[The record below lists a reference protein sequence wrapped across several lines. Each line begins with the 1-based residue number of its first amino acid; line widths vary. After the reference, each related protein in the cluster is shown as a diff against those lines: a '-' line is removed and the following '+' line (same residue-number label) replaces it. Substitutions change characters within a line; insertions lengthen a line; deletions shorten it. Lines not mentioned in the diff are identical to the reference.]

1 MQRKESSMDYG
12 LHGRVAL
19 VTAASK
25 GLGKACAIGLA
36 REGARVA
43 ICARGGDV
51 LERTAKEIMVT
62 TGAEVFWRSADM
74 AQAEDITRLI
84 DETRAHFGRLDI
96 LVTNAGGPPPG
107 YFMDFTD
114 EDWLAALNLNL
125 LSTIR
130 LIRGVLPQMR
140 EQHWGRIVNITSVT
154 VKQPLETLILSNVS
168 RAGVV
173 TLSKT
178 LSNQLAKD
186 NVLINT
192 VCPGIILTDRVDQV
206 VGNIAT
212 TQGLDKDQA
221 LQNYVKPV
229 PMGRPGE
236 PAEFAELVIF
246 LCSERCSY
254 ITGTVTQVDGG
265 FVQGYF

>member
-1 MQRKESSMDYG
+1 MDYG
-12 LHGRVAL
+12 IHDRVAL

-25 GLGKACAIGLA
+25 GLGKACALGLA

-43 ICARGGDV
+43 ICARGEEI
-51 LERTAKEIMVT
+51 LERTAREIMAT
-62 TGAEVFWRSADM
+62 TGAEVFWRRADM
-74 AQAEDITRLI
+74 ASAADIQRLI
-84 DETRAHFGRLDI
+84 DETRAHFGRIDI

-114 EDWLAALNLNL
+114 DDWLAALNLNL

-130 LIRGVLPQMR
+130 LIRGVIPQMR
-140 EQHWGRIVNITSVT
+140 EQQWGRIVNITSVT
-154 VKQPLETLILSNVS
+154 VKQPFETLILSNVS

-178 LSNQLAKD
+178 LSNQLARD

-192 VCPGIILTDRVDQV
+192 VCPGVILTDRVEQV
-206 VGNIAT
+206 VANLEH
-212 TQGLDKDQA
+212 TQGLSRDEA
-221 LQNYVKPV
+221 LQTYVKPV
-229 PMGRPGE
+229 PMGRPGQ

-246 LCSERCSY
+246 LCSERCTY
-254 ITGTVTQVDGG
+254 VTGTVTQIDGG
-265 FVQGYF
+265 LVQGYF

>member
-1 MQRKESSMDYG
+1 MDYG
-12 LHGRVAL
+12 IQGRVAL
-19 VTAASK
+19 VTAASQ
-25 GLGKACAIGLA
+25 GLGKACAMGLA
-36 REGARVA
+36 REGARLA
-43 ICARGGDV
+43 ICARGADR
-51 LERTAKEIMVT
+51 LERTAKEIMAT
-62 TGAEVFWRSADM
+62 TGAEVFWCQADM
-74 AQAEDITRLI
+74 ASAVEIQRCL
-84 DETRAHFGRLDI
+84 DETREHFGRIDM

-114 EDWLAALNLNL
+114 DDWLAALNLNL

-140 EQHWGRIVNITSVT
+140 AQQWGRIVNITSVT

-178 LSNQLAKD
+178 LSNQCAKD

-206 VGNIAT
+206 VENLAQ
-212 TQGLDKDQA
+212 TQRIDKDAA
-221 LQNYVKPV
+221 LQRYVQPI
-229 PMGRPGE
+229 PMGRPGQ
-236 PAEFAELVIF
+236 PQEFAELVVF

-254 ITGTVTQVDGG
+254 VTGTVTQIDGG
-265 FVQGYF
+265 FVQGYL

>member
-1 MQRKESSMDYG
+1 MDYG
-12 LHGRVAL
+12 IQGRAAL

-25 GLGKACAIGLA
+25 GLGKACAMGLA
-36 REGARVA
+36 REGAKVA
-43 ICARGGDV
+43 ICARGEET
-51 LERTAKEIMVT
+51 LEQAAREIMAT
-62 TGAEVFWRSADM
+62 TGAEVFWRPADM
-74 AQAEDITRLI
+74 SRAEDIQALI
-84 DETRAHFGRLDI
+84 DAARSHFGRLDI

-107 YFMDFTD
+107 HFMDFSD
-114 EDWLAALNLNL
+114 DDWLAALNLNL
-125 LSTIR
+125 MSTIR
-130 LIRGVLPQMR
+130 LIRGVIPQM
-140 EQHWGRIVNITSVT
+140 QAQQWGRIVNITSVT

-192 VCPGIILTDRVDQV
+192 VCPGVIRTDRVNQV
-206 VGNIAT
+206 VGNLADS
-212 TQGLDKDQA
+212 QGISVDEA

-229 PMGRPGE
+229 PMGRPGQ
-236 PAEFAELVIF
+236 PSEFAELVTF

-254 ITGTVTQVDGG
+254 ITGTATQIDGG
-265 FVQGYF
+265 MVQGYF